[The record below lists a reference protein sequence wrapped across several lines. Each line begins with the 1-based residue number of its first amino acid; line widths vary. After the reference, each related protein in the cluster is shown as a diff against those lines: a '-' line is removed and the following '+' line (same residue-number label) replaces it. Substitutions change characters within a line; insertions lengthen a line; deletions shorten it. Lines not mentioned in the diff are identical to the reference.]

1 MSYPTLCI
9 DNFLEN
15 PDEIVE
21 YSNRLNFIKAEHGR
35 WPGLRVD
42 LSLDPV
48 GPFLMQKIV
57 MEIWVGFMLIIQKN

>member
-42 LSLDPV
+42 LSLDPLAFFR
-48 GPFLMQKIV
+48 PHF
-57 MEIWVGFMLIIQKN
+57 